1 MIAKARTPLLF
12 FLALFVGALADTL
25 SGPPQPISAT
35 ITPNLWAALLFQFVL
50 WIAATRG
57 WGAQIATL
65 LGSDLPE
72 EGKWLGLGAFFYAL
86 IAFTLSALGLL
97 RPELRWA
104 LILLNALGIA
114 LSPSIKIPRLH
125 FILAIAGAPIA
136 VLLALIAID
145 SLVIH
150 PYWDPLHH
158 HLLGPRIWWEQG
170 KVYFPR
176 EQISAY
182 QEGGFEQLFLW
193 PHFFFAGKGGLGL
206 LPVQIFAQ
214 LTHFLLGFGGSLILA
229 YSFLRREIST
239 PSGRIFALMLF
250 AIPASLQFGIPTA
263 KNGWGMVLWILTAF
277 SLLGE
282 RSLKATFVAAFLFG
296 FTLLAKISSVYAI
309 LPILFLS
316 LCFFSTLRRPK
327 PLFLL
332 AAGMLLGMLP
342 LALRNFI
349 GTGDPFFPLFAK
361 WFPHAA
367 LGPTWLEAIA
377 AYQTGHVSIL
387 TRLFEWSREFLF
399 APALVALPLLWR
411 KQESALVRILAFS
424 FPLGFLLFYFTA
436 GEPTELRLIGAC
448 LPISGLLAGILLDR
462 LLQRLPYRESMPLF
476 LVALSI
482 PFLPFRWDALSR
494 IKKIPHPEEQARA
507 YIGSEAQAWF
517 RSQFVAGQKA
527 ALLVDTRLYHSM
539 PYPIVRIWDSPA
551 LDAKVREARSA
562 PEFLAILKKEGF
574 SHLILTQEKLDL
586 FYPRALVSEVEGW
599 ILANDQHVVFR
610 TPYSLVVELSS
621 Y

>member
-25 SGPPQPISAT
+25 AGPPQPVGASIS
-35 ITPNLWAALLFQFVL
+35 PNLWAALLFQFVL
-50 WIAATRG
+50 WIIAMRG

-104 LILLNALGIA
+104 LILWNALGIA

-125 FILAIAGAPIA
+125 FILAIACAPIA
-136 VLLALIAID
+136 VLLTLLSID

-170 KVYFPR
+170 KVYFPSER
-176 EQISAY
+176 ISAY

-214 LTHFLLGFGGSLILA
+214 LTHFLLGFGGSLLLA
-229 YSFLRREIST
+229 HAFLRREIAA
-239 PSGRIFALMLF
+239 PGGRIFALMLF

-263 KNGWGMVLWILTAF
+263 KNDWGMVLWTLTAF

-282 RSLKATFVAAFLFG
+282 RTVRATFVSGLLFG
-296 FTLLAKISSVYAI
+296 FTLMAKISSVYAI
-309 LPILFLS
+309 LPILLLS
-316 LCFFSTLRRPK
+316 LFLFSTLRRPK
-327 PLFLL
+327 VLL
-332 AAGMLLGMLP
+332 TLAGGILLGILP
-342 LALRNFI
+342 LALRNFL
-349 GTGDPFFPLFAK
+349 GAGNPFFPVFAN

-367 LGPTWLEAIA
+367 LGPTWREALA
-377 AYQTGHVSIL
+377 AYQSGHVSIL
-387 TRLFEWSREFLF
+387 IRLFEWSREFLF

-411 KQESALVRILAFS
+411 RRESALVRALAFAL
-424 FPLGFLLFYFTA
+424 PLGLILFYLTA
-436 GEPTELRLIGAC
+436 GEPTELRLIGVC

-462 LLQRLPYRESMPLF
+462 LMQRLPYRESLPLLLIAL
-476 LVALSI
+476 LV

-494 IKKIPHPEEQARA
+494 IKKISHPEEQARG

-517 RSQFVAGQKA
+517 RNQFVAGQKA

-539 PYPIVRIWDSPA
+539 PYPIVRIWDAPA
-551 LDAKVREARSA
+551 LDAKVREAKSA

-586 FYPRALVSEVEGW
+586 FYPQALVSEVEGW